1 MLVLR
6 RKVGEAIVIS
16 EGIRVKV
23 ISVQGDQV
31 KLGIEAPQHVSVY
44 RQEIYDAIQ
53 EENREAAAQQ
63 LSMNLLQ
70 LKELGSSFP
79 KKNKEKSEN

>member
-6 RKVGEAIVIS
+6 RKVGEAIVIG
-16 EGIRVKV
+16 EGIQVKV

-53 EENREAAAQQ
+53 EENRQAAAQQ
-63 LSMNLLQ
+63 ISMNLLQ
-70 LKELGSSFP
+70 IKELGQSFS
-79 KKNKEKSEN
+79 KKNNEKNEK

>member
-70 LKELGSSFP
+70 LKELGSSCP